1 MASTLNFVHPS
12 EAERSGFAGAM
23 ATAAAAVRTFATA
36 EQFLR
41 SIAAEDTGCVVVPSD
56 LPGAGTRALIDA
68 VRARHR
74 RLRVV
79 VLGGSADLATAVEL
93 VRAGA
98 DEYLAPPV
106 STRRLRLVIR
116 QNLATPRI

>member
-1 MASTLNFVHPS
+1 MPATIHFVHPS
-12 EAERSGFAGAM
+12 ESERSGFAGAM
-23 ATAAAAVRTFATA
+23 ATEAATVRTFATA
-36 EQFLR
+36 ELFLR
-41 SIAAEDTGCVVVPSD
+41 SIAAEDSGCVVVPSD

-74 RLRVV
+74 ALRIV
-79 VLGGSADLATAVEL
+79 VLGKSADLATAVDL

-106 STRRLRLVIR
+106 STRRLRSIIR
-116 QNLATPRI
+116 QNLPT

>member
-1 MASTLNFVHPS
+1 MPATLHFVHPS
-12 EAERSGFAGAM
+12 ESERAGFAGAM
-23 ATAAAAVRTFATA
+23 ATEAAAVRTFATVG
-36 EQFLR
+36 EFLG
-41 SIAAEDTGCVVVPSD
+41 SIAAEDSGCVVVPAD

-79 VLGGSADLATAVEL
+79 VLGTAADIATAVEL

-106 STRRLRLVIR
+106 STRRLRSTIR
-116 QNLATPRI
+116 QNLAPRA